1 MNADGLRERKK
12 HQTRIAL
19 KQAALDL
26 FEQRGYDDVTVEEIA
41 EAAMVSPRTF
51 FRYFETKAEVVFAYS
66 PELIGRVQE
75 QIATGGPVLE
85 TVRRGFLDGA
95 EFVGRNRD
103 LFVQQAKFVSHPR
116 ISGHRL
122 ELTARLGDTI
132 LHGLRRD
139 YPHATETAR
148 RLAATLLA
156 AVYPAGLR
164 EWLDADAGGDPQ
176 LIFGRA
182 FDTAERAA
190 LVLLERDDH
199 NGATRSRGSAPVRLE
214 LAEGDLLRA
223 FPEGE
228 AAELG

>member
-26 FEQRGYDDVTVEEIA
+26 FEQRGFDEVTVEEIA

-95 EFVGRNRD
+95 EFVGRNRE

-122 ELTARLGDTI
+122 ELTARLGETI
-132 LHGLRRD
+132 LHGLRARLPARHRD
-139 YPHATETAR
+139 GAAPRGDSPRRGLSGGAQGVAGRAT
-148 RLAATLLA
+148 
-156 AVYPAGLR
+156 PA
-164 EWLDADAGGDPQ
+164 GDPQ
-176 LIFGRA
+176 LIFSSRRVRRRPSA
-182 FDTAERAA
+182 PR
-190 LVLLERDDH
+190 LVLLRRADDHQQAERDP
-199 NGATRSRGSAPVRLE
+199 RSSAAPSSSDGSP
-214 LAEGDLLRA
+214 
-223 FPEGE
+223 P
-228 AAELG
+228 

>member
-26 FEQRGYDDVTVEEIA
+26 FEQRGFDEVTVEEIA

-66 PELIGRVQE
+66 PELIGRVE
-75 QIATGGPVLE
+75 EEIATGAPVLE
-85 TVRRGFLDGA
+85 SVRRGFLDGA
-95 EFVGRNRD
+95 DFVERNRE
-103 LFVQQAKFVSHPR
+103 LFVQQAKFVTHPR

-122 ELTARLGDTI
+122 ELTARLAETI
-132 LHGLRRD
+132 LRGLQRD
-139 YPHATETAR
+139 YPGATETSR

-164 EWLDADAGGDPQ
+164 EWLDSDGDTDARE
-176 LIFGRA
+176 IFGRA
-182 FDTAERAA
+182 FDTAERAVA
-190 LVLLERDDH
+190 VLL
-199 NGATRSRGSAPVRLE
+199 
-214 LAEGDLLRA
+214 
-223 FPEGE
+223 
-228 AAELG
+228 

>member
-26 FEQRGYDDVTVEEIA
+26 FEQRGFDEVTVEEIA

-66 PELIGRVQE
+66 PELIGRVE
-75 QIATGGPVLE
+75 EEIATGAPVLE
-85 TVRRGFLDGA
+85 SVRRGFLDGA
-95 EFVGRNRD
+95 DFVDRNRE

-122 ELTARLGDTI
+122 ELTARLGETI
-132 LHGLRRD
+132 LNGLRRD
-139 YPHATETAR
+139 YPGATETSR

-164 EWLDADAGGDPQ
+164 EWLDSDGETEARK
-176 LIFGRA
+176 IFGRA
-182 FDTAERAA
+182 FDTAERAVA
-190 LVLLERDDH
+190 VLI
-199 NGATRSRGSAPVRLE
+199 
-214 LAEGDLLRA
+214 
-223 FPEGE
+223 
-228 AAELG
+228 

>member
-26 FEQRGYDDVTVEEIA
+26 FEQRGYDEVTVEEIA

-75 QIATGGPVLE
+75 QIATGGHVFE
-85 TVRRGFLDGA
+85 TVRSGFLDGA
-95 EFVGRNRD
+95 EFVARNRE

-122 ELTARLGDTI
+122 ELTARLGETI
-132 LHGLRRD
+132 LQGLRRD
-139 YPHATETAR
+139 YPGATETSR

-164 EWLDADAGGDPQ
+164 EWLDAAADADAPE
-176 LIFGRA
+176 IFGRA
-182 FDTAERAA
+182 FDLAERAA
-190 LVLLERDDH
+190 RVLLER
-199 NGATRSRGSAPVRLE
+199 A
-214 LAEGDLLRA
+214 
-223 FPEGE
+223 
-228 AAELG
+228 